1 MAVMKIKSVVIASV
15 CAAFLATGVAATG
28 VAAAENPKSSAALQ
42 QAHTLLVSGKAD
54 QAIAAYTTIL
64 DQTSITVEERARALL
79 NRALAHQKLDDH
91 ASAVN
96 DYGAA
101 ISLDALDPK
110 TRAAALY
117 NRGLANARLQQNFAA
132 VDDFT
137 NALYLDPH
145 MPEAFY
151 SRANVLRD
159 AGQYEYALIDYSRAS
174 ASGYRHEH
182 LAWYGKALTLM
193 KLGHRDEATAALLRC
208 YGIKPDFKDARDRLA
223 ELGVD
228 VPVHPSQEQV
238 KLAIMPAQNLMADD
252 LVTGSTSTP
261 AVSVAKVARKEPVAP
276 PPSLLNGL
284 KPDTPGITVAAA
296 ERATPNKPLPVRP
309 DAISVADVGPVPA
322 ASAPVEA
329 MTVTAAEPSPVATAS
344 LQVNVEPVSAP
355 APEVS
360 TNLAAVALEKG
371 VSERL
376 EGWTVQL
383 VSQRDA
389 GSAWENWNKLQE
401 RHGKLLDGADAA
413 VVKADLGD
421 QGIYYR
427 LRVHKLD
434 SKQEADS
441 LCRSLKRKGT
451 NCFIA
456 RAS

>member
-1 MAVMKIKSVVIASV
+1 MKIQSVVIASV

-28 VAAAENPKSSAALQ
+28 VAAAETRQASAAMQ
-42 QAHTLLVSGKAD
+42 QAYTHLVSGKAD
-54 QAIAAYTTIL
+54 QAIAAYTAII
-64 DQTSITVEERARALL
+64 DQASTSIEERARAFL
-79 NRALAHQKLDDH
+79 NRALAHQKLNDH
-91 ASAVN
+91 GKAVE
-96 DYGAA
+96 DYSAA
-101 ISLDALDPK
+101 IGLDALDPK

-117 NRGLANARLQQNFAA
+117 NRGLAHARLEQNFAA

-159 AGQYEYALIDYSRAS
+159 SGQYEYALIDYSRAS
-174 ASGYRHEH
+174 AAGYRHEH

-193 KLGHRDEATAALLRC
+193 KLGHRDEATAALLRS
-208 YGIKPDFKDARDRLA
+208 YGIKPDFKDARERLA
-223 ELGVD
+223 DLGVD

-238 KLAIMPAQNLMADD
+238 KLAVMPAHNLMADD
-252 LVTGSTSTP
+252 LVTGSTGAP
-261 AVSVAKVARKEPVAP
+261 AMTVAKAARKEPVAP
-276 PPSLLNGL
+276 PSSLLGGL
-284 KPDTPGITVAAA
+284 MPDAPGMTVAAA
-296 ERATPNKPLPVRP
+296 ETATPTRPLPIKP
-309 DAISVADVGPVPA
+309 DVISVADVGPVPV
-322 ASAPVEA
+322 SSTPVENEP
-329 MTVTAAEPSPVATAS
+329 AAPTATAS

-371 VSERL
+371 VRERL
-376 EGWTVQL
+376 QGWTVQL

-389 GSAWENWNKLQE
+389 GSAWENWHKLQD
-401 RHGKLLDGADAA
+401 RHGKLLDGAEAA

-427 LRVHKLD
+427 LRVHKLG

>member
-28 VAAAENPKSSAALQ
+28 VAAAENLKSSAAMQ

-54 QAIAAYTTIL
+54 QAVAAYTAII
-64 DQTSITVEERARALL
+64 DQGSIPVEERARALL

-91 ASAVN
+91 ASAIS

-101 ISLDALDPK
+101 IALDALDPK

-117 NRGLANARLQQNFAA
+117 NRGLAHARLQQNFAA

-151 SRANVLRD
+151 SRANVLRVS
-159 AGQYEYALIDYSRAS
+159 GQYEYALIDYSRAS
-174 ASGYRHEH
+174 AAGYRHEH

-193 KLGHRDEATAALLRC
+193 KLGHRDEATAALLRS

-228 VPVHPSQEQV
+228 VPVHPSEEQV
-238 KLAIMPAQNLMADD
+238 KLAVMPAQNLMADD

-284 KPDTPGITVAAA
+284 KPDHPGFTVAAA
-296 ERATPNKPLPVRP
+296 EKATVNKPLPVRP

-322 ASAPVEA
+322 ASTPVAATQPAP
-329 MTVTAAEPSPVATAS
+329 EPAPVATAS
-344 LQVNVEPVSAP
+344 MQVNVEPVSAP

-389 GSAWENWNKLQE
+389 GTAWENWSALQE
-401 RHGKLLDGADAA
+401 RHGKLLDGATAA
-413 VVKADLGD
+413 VVKADLGE

-456 RAS
+456 KAS